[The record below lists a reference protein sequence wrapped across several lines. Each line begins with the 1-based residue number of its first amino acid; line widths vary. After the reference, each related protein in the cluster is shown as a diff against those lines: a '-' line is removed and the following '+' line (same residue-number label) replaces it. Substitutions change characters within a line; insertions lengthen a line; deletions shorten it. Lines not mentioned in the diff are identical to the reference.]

1 MLKKLPP
8 IFKNFYSVGILFFIV
23 WMLFFD
29 SNDLIS
35 RYRMG
40 AKLRELESEKEYYLE
55 KIEEVKKDQNELM
68 GNNESLE
75 KFAREKYLMKKESED
90 IFIIEEKK

>member
-8 IFKNFYSVGILFFIV
+8 IFRNFYVVTGLCFVV
-23 WMLFFD
+23 WLTFLD

-35 RYRMG
+35 RFSLS
-40 AKLRELESEKEYYLE
+40 AKLRSLENEKEYYE
-55 KIEEVKKDQNELM
+55 KKIGEVEKDRKELM
-68 GNNESLE
+68 TNKELLE

-90 IFIIEEKK
+90 VFIIQVD

>member
-8 IFKNFYSVGILFFIV
+8 IFRNFYVVTGLCFLIWLTF
-23 WMLFFD
+23 LD

-35 RYRMG
+35 RFSLS
-40 AKLRELESEKEYYLE
+40 AKLHSLENEKEYYE
-55 KIEEVKKDQNELM
+55 KKIKEVEQDRKELM
-68 GNNESLE
+68 TNKELLE

-90 IFIIEEKK
+90 VFVIQVD